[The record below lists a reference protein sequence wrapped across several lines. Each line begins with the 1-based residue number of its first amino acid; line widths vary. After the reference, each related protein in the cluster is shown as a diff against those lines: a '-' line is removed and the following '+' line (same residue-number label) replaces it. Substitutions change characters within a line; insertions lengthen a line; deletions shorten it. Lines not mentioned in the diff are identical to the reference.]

1 MEFVFLP
8 AWATFCAI
16 AAIIGLVVFSL
27 LPTVKNMTATLAFSA
42 KSAYYIGAIVI
53 AVALAAFFCISGG
66 INTSIGVLIAYGV
79 ILFFGLVACAVS
91 EGSRN
96 VVKITAG
103 VVVVCLVLATLA
115 FSNVAYAAIWI
126 AVVGA
131 AFFVGNTLFPAKKDR

>member
-53 AVALAAFFCISGG
+53 AVALAAFFCIAGG

-91 EGSRN
+91 EGSKN
-96 VVKITAG
+96 VVKVTAA
-103 VVVVCLVLATLA
+103 VVVVCLVLATLV
-115 FSNVAYAAIWI
+115 FSNAAFAAIWI

-131 AFFVGNTLFPAKKDR
+131 EFFIGNTLFPAKK

>member
-1 MEFVFLP
+1 MEIVFLP

-53 AVALAAFFCISGG
+53 AVALAAFFCIAGG

-103 VVVVCLVLATLA
+103 VVVICLVLATLA

-131 AFFVGNTLFPAKKDR
+131 EFFIGNTLFPAKK

>member
-53 AVALAAFFCISGG
+53 AVALAAFFCIAGG